1 MPLSLQVTKDSI
13 SDVQCSTQ
21 IYVNQAK
28 FSTNFIGHET
38 KTLINLHLSICD
50 TLRMKF
56 FYGDKKIIIFL
67 PKTPGYKLKE
77 KRQVRV
83 ESVIFLPSWLLQ
95 SCFVNA
101 LVLLYRHHCIRYK
114 QNIL

>member
-13 SDVQCSTQ
+13 SNVQCSTQ

-50 TLRMKF
+50 TLHMKF
-56 FYGDKKIIIFL
+56 YYGDTKIVIFL
-67 PKTPGYKLKE
+67 PKNPYKLKE
-77 KRQVRV
+77 KRQVRGGI
-83 ESVIFLPSWLLQ
+83 SNLSALLVAAVLFCEC
-95 SCFVNA
+95 SCLFVQTS
-101 LVLLYRHHCIRYK
+101 LHQV
-114 QNIL
+114 